1 MDADFDVYDCNARI
15 RASTC
20 GTACEKTLHIEVKSM
35 EMTIDSARQV
45 AKAIND
51 AANWLEHENLNP
63 YDPDCIGCPGISEC
77 PHKKEKETIAQEIH

>member
-1 MDADFDVYDCNARI
+1 
-15 RASTC
+15 
-20 GTACEKTLHIEVKSM
+20 
-35 EMTIDSARQV
+35 MTIDSARQV